1 MSEERIVALIDMD
14 CFYVQ
19 VHLEQEPEYRGKPAV
34 VVQYQKSR
42 EPQFNQNQN
51 AENMGKRQHGGDGI
65 IAVSYEARALGVKR
79 GEHRFLHQGMGRTT
93 KIHCTF
99 LTQIS
104 NPIKSTEAVPDHS
117 CLSSG
122 RKTW

>member
-1 MSEERIVALIDMD
+1 MILIGTYSDYPVMSDERIVALIDMD

-51 AENMGKRQHGGDGI
+51 AESMGKRQHGGDGI

-79 GEHRFLHQGMGRTT
+79 GEHRFLHQGVG
-93 KIHCTF
+93 HANN
-99 LTQIS
+99 S
-104 NPIKSTEAVPDHS
+104 NSLIFF
-117 CLSSG
+117 
-122 RKTW
+122 